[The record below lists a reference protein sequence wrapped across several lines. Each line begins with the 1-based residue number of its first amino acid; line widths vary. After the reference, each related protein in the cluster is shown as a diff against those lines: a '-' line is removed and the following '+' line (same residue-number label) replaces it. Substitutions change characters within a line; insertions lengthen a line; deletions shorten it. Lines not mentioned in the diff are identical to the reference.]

1 MPHVEVVRQVAS
13 KARVPSVASLRA
25 WLSLALVRPAT
36 VTVRFVD
43 ADEGRV
49 LNRDYREKDYATN
62 VLTFTYEQRRGH
74 RLAGDLVLCAPV
86 VEREARAQGKSV
98 RAHYAHLVI
107 HGALHLAGY
116 DHQQPDEA
124 RRMEA
129 REIRLL
135 SRLGVSN
142 PYLPL
147 DDDA

>member
-1 MPHVEVVRQVAS
+1 VAS